1 MFKKRAFLMML
12 VVFFV
17 FFMVMDSLA
26 MKHEKVDKKA
36 IVVAQFGTTYPS
48 ALKDLTNIKNCIQKS
63 FPNIKVKIAFT
74 SNIIR
79 RIWHNRRNDPKYAN
93 KKEFEEFL
101 YVKGPLATIADLQD
115 EGYKTI
121 IVQPTHIY
129 AGEEFYD
136 LCSYV
141 KALNSIET
149 IKPKYKPFNKVVIG
163 RPLLGMPGPKWDY
176 HKDLEI
182 AAKALRD
189 DVRLAKKKKAVLVYM
204 GHGNEYFSTGAYIEF
219 QKVMRKMY
227 PKVFTVVGTVE
238 GFPTLEDVVSTL
250 VHIKAKRVVLK
261 PFMIVAGD
269 HALNDMA
276 GDEKDSWKN
285 VIKSH
290 GIEVYPV
297 LKGLGENDRIAKI
310 FVKHIK
316 DVARAN
322 HISLR

>member
-1 MFKKRAFLMML
+1 MLKKGVFWAML
-12 VVFFV
+12 VAFFS
-17 FFMVMDSLA
+17 FFMIMDSSA
-26 MKHEKVDKKA
+26 MKHEKVEKKA

-48 ALKDLTNIKNCIQKS
+48 ALVGLTNIKNYIQKS
-63 FPNIKVKIAFT
+63 FPNVKVKLAFT

-79 RIWHNRRNDPKYAN
+79 GIWHKRRNDPKYAN

-141 KALNSIET
+141 KALDSIET
-149 IKPKYKPFNKVVIG
+149 IKPKYKPFKKIVIG
-163 RPLLGMPGPKWDY
+163 RPLLGMPSPKWDY
-176 HKDLEI
+176 HKDLEA
-182 AAKALRD
+182 AAKALKD
-189 DVRLAKKKKAVLVYM
+189 DVRLAKRKKAVLVYM
-204 GHGNEYFSTGAYIEF
+204 GHGNEFFSTGAYIEF
-219 QKVMRKMY
+219 QEVMRKMY
-227 PKVFTVVGTVE
+227 PDVFTVVGTVE
-238 GFPTLEDVVSTL
+238 GFPSLEDVVSTL

-276 GDEKDSWKN
+276 GDEGDSWKN

-290 GIEVYPV
+290 GIEVYPI
-297 LKGLGENDRIAKI
+297 LKGLGENDKIARI

-316 DVARAN
+316 DVAKAN
-322 HISLR
+322 HITLR